1 MYTTFPSFMLH
12 HYQGQDKQS
21 DLIYTFQLHEQI
33 CYFCCSFLPC
43 LANLNTIC
51 AENVQEQAYL
61 ALVWPLIE
69 YGCCPHIQRQI
80 KDIESKQRQAAHF
93 VKNEYSTTPGIVKK
107 ILRNLRKE
115 GKWHDSQWC
124 LKWFLVY

>member
-61 ALVWPLIE
+61 ALV
-69 YGCCPHIQRQI
+69 
-80 KDIESKQRQAAHF
+80 
-93 VKNEYSTTPGIVKK
+93 
-107 ILRNLRKE
+107 
-115 GKWHDSQWC
+115 
-124 LKWFLVY
+124 